1 MQPCPLALTPAELT
15 DQAPCQNLLVG
26 MNLSTKQCFG
36 QCFGEVWEEKFG
48 TFAGFAPTGILGRTA
63 GGRAKLLPARKQ
75 GGLDGAGAA
84 GSKAAE
90 GKREPLGCKNT
101 ISAKL
106 AQYSLGIRLIC
117 NERHSNDVT
126 NWSQSDLPGLSG

>member
-1 MQPCPLALTPAELT
+1 MTKPAHKDESLHE
-15 DQAPCQNLLVG
+15 
-26 MNLSTKQCFG
+26 TKPE
-36 QCFGEVWEEKFG
+36 QCFGEVWEENLG
-48 TFAGFAPTGILGRTA
+48 AFACFAPAGILGRTA
-63 GGRAKLLPARKQ
+63 GCRAKLLPARKR

-90 GKREPLGCKNT
+90 GKGEPLSRKNK

-126 NWSQSDLPGLSG
+126 NRSQSDLLGLTR